1 MSNIPDRHV
10 TLQGSANF
18 RDIGGYAAANGHTV
32 RWRRLYRSDGLSH
45 LTDDDLAVLAP
56 IGMNSILDLRSLDEV
71 TNHGPSTLVASHGAR
86 HHHLPFIR
94 ENISAAGYSDL
105 PALDV
110 MYEEM
115 LEHGGATIRAVF
127 ELLTDDAT
135 YPAVV
140 HCTVGKDRTGVAVA
154 LVLRTLGV
162 NDATIAADY
171 ALTERATERL
181 MAKLVM
187 LRSGNPGP
195 FRNDLMSADAANMV
209 GLLGIIDTRFGGTD
223 QLLRD
228 AGVPSG
234 AGEQL
239 RALLLEP

>member
-1 MSNIPDRHV
+1 MPNRQERHV
-10 TLQGSANF
+10 TLEGSANF

-45 LTDDDLAVLAP
+45 LTDDDLAILAP
-56 IGMNSILDLRSLDEV
+56 IGMSSILDLRSLDEV

-105 PALDV
+105 PTLDV

-115 LEHGGATIRAVF
+115 LEHGGVTIRAVF
-127 ELLTDDAT
+127 DLLTDDAT

-154 LVLRTLGV
+154 LVLRALGV
-162 NDATIAADY
+162 DDATIAADY
-171 ALTERATERL
+171 ALTEHATERL
-181 MAKLVM
+181 VAKLAL
-187 LRSGNPGP
+187 LRAGNTGP
-195 FRNDLMSADAANMV
+195 IRNDLMSADAANMV
-209 GLLGIIDTRFGGTD
+209 GLLKIIDTRFGGTD

-234 AGEQL
+234 ASEQL

>member
-1 MSNIPDRHV
+1 MPHRSERHI

-18 RDIGGYAAANGHTV
+18 RDIGGYSGAEGRSV
-32 RWRRLYRSDGLSH
+32 RWQRLYRSDGLSH
-45 LTDDDLAVLAP
+45 LTEDDLAVLEP
-56 IGMNSILDLRSLDEV
+56 IGVTTILDLRSLDEV
-71 TNHGPSTLVASHGAR
+71 TSHGPSTLVASHGAR
-86 HHHLPFIR
+86 HHHLPLIR
-94 ENISAAGYSDL
+94 ENVSASGLSELPDL
-105 PALDV
+105 SV

-115 LEHGGATIRAVF
+115 VEHGSVTIRTVF

-162 NDATIAADY
+162 DDSTIAADY
-171 ALTERATERL
+171 ALTGKAIDRL
-181 MAKLVM
+181 EAKLAM
-187 LRSGNPGP
+187 LRAGAASPI
-195 FRNDLMSADAANMV
+195 RKDLMSSDESIML
-209 GLLGIIDTRFGGTD
+209 GFLLTVDTRFGGTD

-228 AGVPSG
+228 AGVPDG
-234 AGEQL
+234 AAEQL